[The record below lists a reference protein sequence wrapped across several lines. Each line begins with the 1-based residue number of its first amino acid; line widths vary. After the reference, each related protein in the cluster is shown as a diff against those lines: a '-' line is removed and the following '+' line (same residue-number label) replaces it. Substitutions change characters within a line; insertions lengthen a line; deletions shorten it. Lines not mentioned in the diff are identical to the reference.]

1 MNARE
6 CLELASQNQISP
18 ERLYDFFTQNVPRLT
33 VVYQNSEAGRKP
45 LLAKSN
51 HPNGKSVIAF
61 TDVDVAR
68 YVRATNPEYLV
79 IQEEPALPF
88 LLKAFRSDA
97 EGILFNPGL
106 PSRLYID
113 KGRLMALISA
123 YAVHRLSH
131 STGAWLPSR
140 GNELL
145 LAPYEPG
152 KFTVV
157 IYVTEKDARHVSA
170 QQGGE
175 VRLAPWEDIF
185 ARVEKLGAPAPLFH
199 SGLPEQMLLTQNQV
213 VAIQQGPKSGFVEPE
228 MIQHPFI
235 AVSNPIV
242 EQYEDAGLAQEV
254 KPDESVSPF
263 EEVATTTTADVNMP
277 QNSKEEIDLNP
288 ARNMVPDENR
298 VEEPSVEVAQ
308 AEAIVKDKEPKEP
321 LTAENHSSLNEMD
334 VTPLASIP
342 EPTPTPNPAKEHI
355 VPGNLSIPPELK
367 AQLEQLE
374 RATMS
379 GQGVANGWE
388 VCRLLADS
396 RRIWVITDHNGNM
409 VILAGQ
415 DQSPIVDFFT
425 SDAHA
430 EQLIQ
435 EAKKQNSS
443 LPDMMPRLVSTKKL
457 FRALASRQPVVWINR
472 GTPVAW
478 TSVMGDTIPYILQL
492 MAQNERNQN

>member
-18 ERLYDFFTQNVPRLT
+18 DRLYDFFAQNVPRLT

-106 PSRLYID
+106 PSKLYLD

-145 LAPYEPG
+145 LAPYQPG

-175 VRLAPWEDIF
+175 VRLASWEDIF
-185 ARVEKLGAPAPLFH
+185 ARVEKLDAPAPLFH
-199 SGLPEQMLLTQNQV
+199 SGLPEQMLLTQSQV

-228 MIQHPFI
+228 ITQHPFI
-235 AVSNPIV
+235 PVNNPIE
-242 EQYEDAGLAQEV
+242 EQYENAGVEPEV
-254 KPDESVSPF
+254 KQAENASPF
-263 EEVATTTTADVNMP
+263 EEVATTMTTDVNMP
-277 QNSKEEIDLNP
+277 QNNEEEIDV
-288 ARNMVPDENR
+288 VPDETRN
-298 VEEPSVEVAQ
+298 EEPTVEVAQ
-308 AEAIVKDKEPKEP
+308 TETIIEDTESKEPQSIE
-321 LTAENHSSLNEMD
+321 HHEMD
-334 VTPLASIP
+334 VAPVTPPASTPAP
-342 EPTPTPNPAKEHI
+342 EPTPPKPNPAKEHV

-425 SDAHA
+425 SDTHA

-435 EAKKQNSS
+435 EAKKQNPS

-472 GTPVAW
+472 GTSVAW

>member
-18 ERLYDFFTQNVPRLT
+18 DRLYDFFSQNVPRLT

-51 HPNGKSVIAF
+51 HPNGKNVIAF

-97 EGILFNPGL
+97 EGVLFNPGL

-123 YAVHRLSH
+123 YAVHILSH
-131 STGAWLPSR
+131 SAGAWLPSR

-175 VRLAPWEDIF
+175 VRLASWDDIF
-185 ARVEKLGAPAPLFH
+185 GRVAKLGAPAPLFH
-199 SGLPEQMLLTQNQV
+199 SGLPEQMLLTPSQV
-213 VAIQQGPKSGFVEPE
+213 VAIQQGPKLGYVEPE
-228 MIQHPFI
+228 ITQHPFI
-235 AVSNPIV
+235 PVSDPAS
-242 EQYEDAGLAQEV
+242 EQTEDAGVTQEV

-263 EEVATTTTADVNMP
+263 EEVATTTITDP
-277 QNSKEEIDLNP
+277 TIQNRQEEENDLNP
-288 ARNMVPDENR
+288 VHDGAADENR
-298 VEEPSVEVAQ
+298 EEEPTGEVAQ
-308 AEAIVKDKEPKEP
+308 TETIEKDKGPKEP
-321 LTAENHSSLNEMD
+321 LSVEKDSSSKKVDMAPS
-334 VTPLASIP
+334 VATPTS
-342 EPTPTPNPAKEHI
+342 EPTPTPAKEHV

-430 EQLIQ
+430 EQLIL

-443 LPDMMPRLVSTKKL
+443 LPEMMPRLVSTKKL
-457 FRALASRQPVVWINR
+457 FRALASRQPIVWINR

>member
-18 ERLYDFFTQNVPRLT
+18 DRLYDFFSQNVPRLT

-79 IQEEPALPF
+79 IHEEPALPF

-97 EGILFNPGL
+97 EGVLFNPGL

-123 YAVHRLSH
+123 YAVHILSH
-131 STGAWLPSR
+131 SAGAWLPSR

-175 VRLAPWEDIF
+175 VRLASWEDIF
-185 ARVEKLGAPAPLFH
+185 GRVETLGAPAPLFH
-199 SGLPEQMLLTQNQV
+199 SGLPEQILLTQSQV
-213 VAIQQGPKSGFVEPE
+213 VAIKQGPKSGYIEPE
-228 MIQHPFI
+228 MTQHPFI
-235 AVSNPIV
+235 PVSSPA
-242 EQYEDAGLAQEV
+242 EEGYEDTGVKQEV
-254 KPDESVSPF
+254 KPESVSPF
-263 EEVATTTTADVNMP
+263 EEVATTTTTDVN
-277 QNSKEEIDLNP
+277 EVI
-288 ARNMVPDENR
+288 DENR
-298 VEEPSVEVAQ
+298 GEEPSSVEVAQ
-308 AEAIVKDKEPKEP
+308 TETIEKGKDPQEPPSVESV
-321 LTAENHSSLNEMD
+321 SSSNKMD
-334 VTPLASIP
+334 VTPATSTPTTEP
-342 EPTPTPNPAKEHI
+342 EPTPNPAKEHV

-430 EQLIQ
+430 EQLIL

-443 LPDMMPRLVSTKKL
+443 LPEMMPRLVSTKKL

-472 GTPVAW
+472 GTSVAW